1 MFKDVSTEDGGA
13 VEGSGCLTKTEREG
27 GRRTKMSVD
36 EAKVGGQRGKQE
48 SQKDGRVGRF

>member
-27 GRRTKMSVD
+27 GRRTKTSVD
-36 EAKVGGQRGKQE
+36 EASVGGQRGKQE